1 MLTNFLF
8 KNNNMI
14 IKPLNFKSTRISVIA
29 FLFVFAGL
37 VSNVSIAQNA
47 PAEVGISEHLDDTL
61 PMNLQFVNE
70 IGDTVF
76 LGDYINKPTV
86 LSFVY
91 FDCPGLC
98 NPLLDGVNDVVGK
111 VDMELGKDFD
121 VLTISFNPGDAW
133 QKAVDKKKNFSTN
146 ITQANAMHWN
156 YLVGDTANINSIL
169 NTVGYRLKKVGV
181 DWLHPSAIVLVSPEG
196 KITRYLYGTY
206 FLPFDLK
213 MAVTEASQGISR
225 PTINRV
231 LEFCFSYD
239 PQGQKYKLQITKV
252 AATIILFFGILLLA
266 FLLLKPKKKKQ

>member
-1 MLTNFLF
+1 M
-8 KNNNMI
+8 
-14 IKPLNFKSTRISVIA
+14 RIAYLSIVIA
-29 FLFVFAGL
+29 LCLTGFQFA
-37 VSNVSIAQNA
+37 IAQNS
-47 PAEVGISEHLDDTL
+47 PSEVGISEHLDDTL
-61 PMNLQFVNE
+61 PLNLQFVNE
-70 IGDTVF
+70 IGDTVL

-111 VDMELGKDFD
+111 VDMDLGKDFD

-133 QKAVDKKKNFSTN
+133 QKAVEKKQNFSTN
-146 ITQANAMHWN
+146 ITPENAMYWN
-156 YLVGDTANINSIL
+156 YLVGDTANINGIL
-169 NTVGYRLKKVGV
+169 NAVGYKLKKVGV

-213 MAVTEASQGISR
+213 MAVSEASKGISR

-252 AATIILFFGILLLA
+252 AATIILFFGVLLLA